1 MQPCCEFSMQF
12 FKTSADHCLSSTT
25 HAQPN
30 KKTNLVTLCFV
41 YISVLSS
48 LLSFSEYLLFCLL
61 FVILKFYYLTII

>member
-1 MQPCCEFSMQF
+1 MQPCCDFSMQF
-12 FKTSADHCLSSTT
+12 FKTSADHCLYSTT
-25 HAQPN
+25 HAQP
-30 KKTNLVTLCFV
+30 KKTNLATLCFV